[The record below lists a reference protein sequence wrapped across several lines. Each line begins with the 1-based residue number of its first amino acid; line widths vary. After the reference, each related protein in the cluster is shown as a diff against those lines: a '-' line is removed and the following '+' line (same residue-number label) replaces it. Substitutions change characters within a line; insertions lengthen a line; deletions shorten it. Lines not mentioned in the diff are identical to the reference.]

1 MQNRNRAV
9 WLVLLLSLSL
19 LAGCQSQTVSPKPTA
34 DYPADMATDWF
45 ELQLKLVKETPGFS
59 PPVASRAFGY
69 AGLTLYE
76 TAVGGMPEHNSLVG
90 QLNGLG
96 TLPQPNPDQ
105 TIHWA
110 AAANSALATILH
122 LLYPTA
128 TAENLAAID
137 TQEQRYTEIYEAE
150 AGPTVLTQS
159 VAYGQAVAEAIYEWS
174 RSDGGHE
181 GYTRNFPETYTVVEG
196 PGLWVPTPPNFQA
209 ALQPYW
215 GENRP
220 FVVKPECTLPPPTEY
235 SEDPLSLFYA
245 ENLTVYATVKNL
257 TPEQEAIALFWADD
271 PGATFTPPGHSIA
284 IATQVLQQ
292 EEANLA
298 LAAETYARV
307 GMAVADAFI
316 GCWQGKYTYN
326 LIRPISYIQAV
337 IDPTWNTPDITDP
350 VITPP
355 FPEYPSGH
363 SVQSGAMAEVLTDI
377 FGDDYNFTDR
387 SHNDRGLPERS
398 FDSFWHAANEAA
410 ISRLYGGIHYRPAIE
425 LGVAQGKCIGEQI
438 NALTWRRG

>member
-1 MQNRNRAV
+1 MPYKSRAT
-9 WLVLLLSLSL
+9 WLILFLFLSL
-19 LAGCQSQTVSPKPTA
+19 LIACQDEPTLPQSSDDNA
-34 DYPADMATDWF
+34 AEMAIGWF
-45 ELQLKLVKETPGFS
+45 ELQLKLVKETPGFT

-76 TAVGGMPEHNSLVG
+76 TAVPNMPNHNSLVG
-90 QLNGLG
+90 QLNGLD
-96 TLPQPNPDQ
+96 TLPQPDPNQ
-105 TIHWA
+105 AIHWA
-110 AAANSALATILH
+110 AAANSALATIVR

-128 TAENLAAID
+128 TPENLAAVNAH
-137 TQEQRYTEIYEAE
+137 EQQYAE
-150 AGPTVLTQS
+150 QYAAAAGQVVFAQS
-159 VAYGQAVAEAIYEWS
+159 VAYGQAVAEAIFDWS

-181 GYTRNFPETYTVVEG
+181 GYASNFPDTYTPVAG
-196 PGLWVPTPPNFQA
+196 PGKWVPTPPNFQA
-209 ALQPYW
+209 ALQPTW
-215 GENRP
+215 GQNRP
-220 FVVKPECTLPPPTEY
+220 FVTHTDCNVPPPTEY

-245 ENLTVYATVKNL
+245 ENLIVYATVQNL

-292 EEANLA
+292 ENANLA

-307 GMAVADAFI
+307 GLAVADAFI

-326 LIRPISYIQAV
+326 LIRPISYIQAHL
-337 IDPTWNTPDITDP
+337 DPTWNTPDITDP

-377 FGDDYNFTDR
+377 FGDAYHFTDR
-387 SHNDRGLPERS
+387 SHSDRGLPDRTYN
-398 FDSFWHAANEAA
+398 SFWQAADEAA
-410 ISRLYGGIHYRPAIE
+410 ISRLYGGIHYLPAIE
-425 LGVAQGKCIGEQI
+425 LGVAQGKCIGAQI
-438 NALTWRRG
+438 NALAWRN